1 MKQYVKPALELISLT
16 SEERFAVTSTRCTVT
31 GCCPD
36 SEIQKFQEIA
46 HVTVNYSA
54 GF

>member
-1 MKQYVKPALELISLT
+1 MKTYVKPTLQLISLT
-16 SEERFAVTSTRCTVT
+16 SEERFAVTSARCTVT
-31 GCCPD
+31 GSCPD
-36 SEIQKFQEIA
+36 ADINWFQDKF